1 MQGFPGFLNQPAAFP
16 DRRAQ
21 LGHGSRRANAR
32 NQRFAPEHAR
42 SLAKLGG
49 MRGHDTRKANAAPRG
64 QAAIRVQSI
73 DRCAPSEGRT
83 LIVAEWRT
91 IARRSSADFLAER
104 SFEYALAERTVSA
117 LQRRSRFGDHLNPK
131 NDRIAMTMTTSPTM

>member
-1 MQGFPGFLNQPAAFP
+1 
-16 DRRAQ
+16 
-21 LGHGSRRANAR
+21 
-32 NQRFAPEHAR
+32 
-42 SLAKLGG
+42 
-49 MRGHDTRKANAAPRG
+49 
-64 QAAIRVQSI
+64 
-73 DRCAPSEGRT
+73 